1 MPRQLLLSIWPKRRL
16 DAIKCLLQLCLRISH
31 QLTDTWTQQCPSSF
45 LQNIGMIFP
54 NGLNN
59 SNKEDDKNV
68 VVEDVKLDVEA
79 EGVRMLEGDDESD
92 FSDDCQMNFD
102 VVKDLWVRKQTKPP
116 WAEVASVRSES
127 Y

>member
-1 MPRQLLLSIWPKRRL
+1 
-16 DAIKCLLQLCLRISH
+16 
-31 QLTDTWTQQCPSSF
+31 
-45 LQNIGMIFP
+45 MIFP

-79 EGVRMLEGDDESD
+79 ESVGMVEGDDESD
-92 FSDDCQMNFD
+92 FSDDCQMDFD

-116 WAEVASVRSES
+116 WAEVAIASVRSES